1 MTKGSVI
8 AALAAAVTFVLV
20 AQTAFAQYPPPQT
33 NLVCAVSQ
41 VDLNVSSNVL
51 FAATLHD
58 ASGAAI
64 TGQAVEFSVVS
75 GDAKLSSSSVAT
87 DADGTA
93 VVNAYIGSNPGDVV
107 LSASSGSVECRATA
121 QVNSIRPPATGDAG
135 LAATNHSGNTPVAL
149 IIGVGLILSLAL
161 VARRTA
167 NHEA

>member
-1 MTKGSVI
+1 M
-8 AALAAAVTFVLV
+8 LV

-75 GDAKLSSSSVAT
+75 GDAKLSSSSARPT
-87 DADGTA
+87 PMEPPSST
-93 VVNAYIGSNPGDVV
+93 
-107 LSASSGSVECRATA
+107 LSAQTLVTSYSAQQRLRRVPRPA

-135 LAATNHSGNTPVAL
+135 LAATNHRGNTPAL
-149 IIGVGLILSLAL
+149 
-161 VARRTA
+161 
-167 NHEA
+167 